1 MANANFLVVPLY
13 MILCAICIQAQS
25 NHYHHEHNTPDSSS
39 TSSSSSSSSSSTY
52 SSTHQGDTAILGF
65 LLIAAC
71 CFIGCC
77 MNVCF
82 RSSTRRRRRQRIR
95 AIHGETNP
103 STVQLFA
110 VRDESMDD
118 FDDNEQQELSREDN
132 KGILIN
138 LDEEMKVDRL
148 DEAPEAA
155 EGAGDVELG
164 NSGNTEHRLD
174 IVETI
179 KREKTMCVI
188 CHDELSGNVR
198 LLDCNHVFCDEC
210 IEQWEKEGKCLC
222 PVCRQPTCSKKYVK
236 KQSKRRMSP
245 MMLSRLQSGER
256 V

>member
-1 MANANFLVVPLY
+1 
-13 MILCAICIQAQS
+13 
-25 NHYHHEHNTPDSSS
+25 
-39 TSSSSSSSSSSTY
+39 
-52 SSTHQGDTAILGF
+52 
-65 LLIAAC
+65 
-71 CFIGCC
+71 
-77 MNVCF
+77 
-82 RSSTRRRRRQRIR
+82 
-95 AIHGETNP
+95 
-103 STVQLFA
+103 
-110 VRDESMDD
+110 MDD

-256 V
+256 VVIISQSSQNGIRSIRVLRANRGRSRSGSRSMAQTLPVRAFLL